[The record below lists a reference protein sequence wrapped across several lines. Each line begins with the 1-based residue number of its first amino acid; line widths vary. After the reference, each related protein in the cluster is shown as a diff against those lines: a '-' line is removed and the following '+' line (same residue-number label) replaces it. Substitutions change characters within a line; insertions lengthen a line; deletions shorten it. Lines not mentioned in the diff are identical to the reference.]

1 MRRLILPL
9 TLAVLALP
17 AEASAAPAKISPRA
31 GAVAASGT
39 TAVQVANSGRS
50 VLTGRATITV
60 AGDTVA
66 SRAVRLPGRSVTTVR
81 LRLATP
87 ALAALRAA
95 GTQRAT
101 VAVRLRR
108 AGGRASTVRRTV
120 TLRAASAQPTAPAP
134 AAPAPGTPAP
144 GAPAPGA
151 PGTAPAPSTA
161 PPAPAPAVPAAPSNR
176 WVGRMGAEGA
186 YDDLELALVD
196 GGFQITKAPAV
207 PVYCFETGGRPNNS
221 WASGELFDAP
231 GPWTIGTD
239 GEVVKEGIAV
249 NPLVGRS
256 PRTITYKVT
265 GTSREA
271 GRITGTLA
279 MTFFGARPHV
289 FYGSMVIINCFGSE
303 SFEAVPAG

>member
-1 MRRLILPL
+1 MRRLTLPL
-9 TLAVLALP
+9 ALLVLAVP
-17 AEASAAPAKISPRA
+17 AQASAAPATIAPRA
-31 GAVAASGT
+31 TDVTATGATSIHVTNATRHVLSGRATLTVAGRAVASRPVRLAKRRTTRIELRLKPAAVAA
-39 TAVQVANSGRS
+39 
-50 VLTGRATITV
+50 
-60 AGDTVA
+60 
-66 SRAVRLPGRSVTTVR
+66 
-81 LRLATP
+81 LRD
-87 ALAALRAA
+87 A
-95 GTQRAT
+95 GTQPAT
-101 VAVRLRR
+101 VTMRLRR
-108 AGGRASTVRRTV
+108 ARGPMTTARRTL
-120 TLRAASAQPTAPAP
+120 TLRAASGPS
-134 AAPAPGTPAP
+134 
-144 GAPAPGA
+144 
-151 PGTAPAPSTA
+151 APAPSAPTPVQA
-161 PPAPAPAVPAAPSNR
+161 SPPAATTPGPATPPSNR

-303 SFEAVPAG
+303 SFEAVPAGR